1 MQKENMTLETRFDDA
16 QRAIWDIQAELGDL
30 AMALDEITNDYDSNL
45 TLNARDAL
53 EYANGK
59 TDSSVGQKSCEFLC
73 EHKRIMWLVHTA
85 RTYCEQAQKLCEGA
99 SA

>member
-59 TDSSVGQKSCEFLC
+59 TDSSVGQRK
-73 EHKRIMWLVHTA
+73 
-85 RTYCEQAQKLCEGA
+85 KLIILIRN
-99 SA
+99 